1 MVDKTEIS
9 KPIEIKDNSVERVAF
24 DLMQKIVDAEISFG
38 KGNYLKPTPREYFLK
53 LYNQSHKVVS
63 RTGVDIDLLL
73 KD

>member
-24 DLMQKIVDAEISFG
+24 DLMQKIVDAEISYG
-38 KGNYLKPTPREYFLK
+38 KGDYLKPTPREYFLK

-63 RTGVDIDLLL
+63 RTSVDIDLLL

>member
-24 DLMQKIVDAEISFG
+24 DLMQKIVDAEISHG
-38 KGNYLKPTPREYFLK
+38 KGDYLKPTPREYFLK

-63 RTGVDIDLLL
+63 RTGIDIDLLL